1 MKKIKEKMTVVS
13 ADGKVTFYLEK
24 RSDVCLYDCLHLDV
38 IDDVEELRLDIPGIR
53 FIYDLISD
61 DDNEKMVTTKAYA
74 LEKMQRRANKNNF
87 SL

>member
-1 MKKIKEKMTVVS
+1 MTENAKKIAKKAMETN
-13 ADGKVTFYLEK
+13 DLEMLTK
-24 RSDVCLYDCLHLDV
+24 LLEYDVFSKKS
-38 IDDVEELRLDIPGIR
+38 IR

>member
-38 IDDVEELRLDIPGIR
+38 IDDVEELRLDIPG
-53 FIYDLISD
+53 
-61 DDNEKMVTTKAYA
+61 MTT
-74 LEKMQRRANKNNF
+74 L
-87 SL
+87 L

>member
-38 IDDVEELRLDIPGIR
+38 MCHILKIR
-53 FIYDLISD
+53 CLNIS
-61 DDNEKMVTTKAYA
+61 
-74 LEKMQRRANKNNF
+74 
-87 SL
+87 